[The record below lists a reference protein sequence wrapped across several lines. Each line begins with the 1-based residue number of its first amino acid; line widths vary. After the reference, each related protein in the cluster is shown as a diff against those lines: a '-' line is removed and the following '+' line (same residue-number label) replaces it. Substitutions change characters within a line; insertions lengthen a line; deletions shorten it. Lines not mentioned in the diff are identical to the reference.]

1 MWGKIT
7 RKIKSWAYEEVEVEE
22 VIEEEINEV
31 PKQKQVTRKNL
42 PKQSQT
48 QAKIAYKYP
57 QNRPVKF
64 SSKEEDSP
72 KINQKRKQTN
82 QKMNKNHKNNYHS
95 VYHPGTNSSPTIS
108 LKRNQD
114 LSKMEEVPAYLRKE
128 RNRTKPKQQADMR
141 QARERLK
148 QEEIIE
154 QRKQERLKRG
164 SSPDEL
170 DAIYRKIEERANIPI
185 KKHQKYSK
193 KMTKPELEKEKIPS
207 LTGKITE

>member
-31 PKQKQVTRKNL
+31 QKQKQATRKNL

-57 QNRPVKF
+57 QNTPVKF

-72 KINQKRKQTN
+72 KTNQKRKQTN
-82 QKMNKNHKNNYHS
+82 QKINKNYKNNYHS
-95 VYHPGTNSSPTIS
+95 VYHPGANSSPTIS

-128 RNRTKPKQQADMR
+128 RNRTKPKRQAEMR
-141 QARERLK
+141 QGRERIK